1 MSESTEDTGISL
13 SEFKA
18 WLEGVEE
25 MQADDWAPSRV
36 QWERIRAKFMQIR
49 NDPVSS
55 IKYPANVR
63 APAAFGPAYVPEVP
77 SRPQPLPQGMLT
89 GLEGRAKTPDIDS
102 SNGYQSSL
110 V

>member
-49 NDPVSS
+49 HES
-55 IKYPANVR
+55 PAPRR
-63 APAAFGPAYVPEVP
+63 AHSAAAPGFGPAYVPEVP